1 MTQICKKDT
10 VDWFIIFTRSE
21 LKHWLMD
28 KLEPNFQHCYAMKK
42 SDGGQ
47 FWMIVNPM
55 RSHTQVLLESVDT
68 YPHPRLYA
76 GAESVIVPIRASI
89 DPLLNR
95 HTLCVFNC
103 VEVLKSLLGI
113 KDFWLWTPHQLYK
126 RLRG

>member
-10 VDWFIIFTRSE
+10 VEWFIIFTKSE
-21 LKHWLMD
+21 LKYWLMD

-55 RSHTQVLLESVDT
+55 RSHTQVLLESVDE
-68 YPHPRLYA
+68 YPHPRLYT
-76 GAESVIVPIRASI
+76 GEESVIVPIRANI
-89 DPLLNR
+89 DPMLNR

-113 KDFWLWTPHQLYK
+113 KDFWLWTPYQLYK